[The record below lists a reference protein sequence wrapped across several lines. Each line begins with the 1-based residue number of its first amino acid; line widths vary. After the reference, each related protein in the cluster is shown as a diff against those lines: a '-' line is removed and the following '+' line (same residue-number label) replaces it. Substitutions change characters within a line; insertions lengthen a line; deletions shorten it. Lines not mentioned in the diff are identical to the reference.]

1 MSTQLA
7 TGDTT
12 LLAETH
18 AISSG
23 LKTYVSSRVVEGVET
38 VRRAMGGHGFLAST
52 GIGRIYANE
61 LPSTT
66 YEGDNLCVLGARSW
80 PTLLARTD
88 QSNVLAAVSSICRSR
103 GRP

>member
-7 TGDTT
+7 SGETT

-23 LKTYVSSRVVEGVET
+23 LKTYVSSNVVEGVET

-52 GIGRIYANE
+52 GIGRIYATE

-66 YEGDNLCVLGARSW
+66 YEGDNLWVSTPIERDIFRS
-80 PTLLARTD
+80 
-88 QSNVLAAVSSICRSR
+88 
-103 GRP
+103 